1 MKFSENKTT
10 GEITLK
16 MSKSEVETFLF
27 ENDKLKNNLFNLT
40 LAYFKNYKSDS
51 KIFSDY
57 DPIVIASRASMA
69 ALYDLIEKC
78 GLEAEYQK
86 YKSENY
92 KED

>member
-40 LAYFKNYKSDS
+40 LAYFKNY
-51 KIFSDY
+51 
-57 DPIVIASRASMA
+57 IAIPRQMLTNSMQ
-69 ALYDLIEKC
+69 I
-78 GLEAEYQK
+78 
-86 YKSENY
+86 
-92 KED
+92 

>member
-16 MSKSEVETFLF
+16 MSKSEFETFLF

-57 DPIVIASRASMA
+57 DPIVIASRASIA